1 MLFANH
7 NIRVKT
13 GRWKVEGKPLT
24 ILVDF
29 SQFFFEQGRRAEIP
43 VGELP
48 GRFDQRAV
56 GLYRARAVRGGRRQ
70 SDRELRELFL
80 FGDRPGGGSFPRM
93 DDGQRRIVPT
103 ETFALRRHGIY
114 HPCDGHGALYRR
126 QRTAA
131 VRRYDAVE
139 RRRTGAAVQRGC
151 QTFAG
156 KDVGRQFRLFRDGQR
171 PDGARVP
178 LSARQKRSTSLRR
191 TASRTTLSGKR
202 PSCSRNALRRAR
214 R

>member
-1 MLFANH
+1 MESQREA
-7 NIRVKT
+7 VDDP
-13 GRWKVEGKPLT
+13 GRFQPVFL
-24 ILVDF
+24 
-29 SQFFFEQGRRAEIP
+29 EQGRCVEIP

-56 GLYRARAVRGGRRQ
+56 GLYRARAVRCGGRQ
-70 SDRELRELFL
+70 GDRELRELFL

-178 LSARQKRSTSLRR
+178 LSARQRGRRRYAERLRGR
-191 TASRTTLSGKR
+191 HCLGRGRVARETRFG
-202 PSCSRNALRRAR
+202 AR